1 MKRLVLFAAIAAALT
16 NGIAVA
22 AAAERPTYAAT
33 GFPITAHQVSV
44 VGAAHVEEVPSIPSL
59 MLRGMPASP
68 SQIQVLTA
76 HRPQS

>member
-22 AAAERPTYAAT
+22 AAAEHPTYAAT
-33 GFPITAHQVSV
+33 GFPITAHQESV
-44 VGAAHVEEVPSIPSL
+44 VGAAHVEEAPSVPSL
-59 MLRGMPASP
+59 VLRGMPASP
-68 SQIQVLTA
+68 SQIQILTV